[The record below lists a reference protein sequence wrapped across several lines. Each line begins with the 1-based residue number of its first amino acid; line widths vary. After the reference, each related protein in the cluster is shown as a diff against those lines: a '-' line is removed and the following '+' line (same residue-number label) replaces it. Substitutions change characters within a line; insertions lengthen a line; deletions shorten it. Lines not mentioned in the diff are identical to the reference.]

1 VRRAAGRPGLL
12 LVLTLLVSL
21 VHTASARAAEEKPC
35 VRVMTWNLYVG
46 ADLTRAIQAKT
57 PEALLEANAEVFR
70 VLHQTDFHERARA
83 IAAQIVKEDPDV
95 VALQEAV
102 LWLTG
107 PLNDPAQAT
116 TVEYD
121 FVRILQDEL
130 DSLGAPY
137 QEAFVLEESDTEAP
151 AGPPVSLDVRLVDR
165 DAVLVREGF
174 VDEQHGVA
182 ATFASQF
189 SFPSGTGRTLTSTRG
204 WIALDLTL
212 AGTPIRFV
220 NTHLEAFDW
229 QVRLAQAKE
238 LLDPTGP
245 IGGATTDVILLGDL
259 NTGPDLPVPDNRK
272 AFFALTDF
280 GLVDTWAQLHPG
292 DPGYTAGFTELL
304 DQPSASVLEHRVDH
318 VMSLGALTPVESRIV
333 GIAPGDRT
341 PSGMWPSDHAGL
353 VASITL

>member
-1 VRRAAGRPGLL
+1 
-12 LVLTLLVSL
+12 
-21 VHTASARAAEEKPC
+21 
-35 VRVMTWNLYVG
+35 
-46 ADLTRAIQAKT
+46 
-57 PEALLEANAEVFR
+57 
-70 VLHQTDFHERARA
+70 
-83 IAAQIVKEDPDV
+83 
-95 VALQEAV
+95 
-102 LWLTG
+102 
-107 PLNDPAQAT
+107 
-116 TVEYD
+116 
-121 FVRILQDEL
+121 
-130 DSLGAPY
+130 LGAPY

-151 AGPPVSLDVRLVDR
+151 AGPPVSADIRLIDR
-165 DAVLVREGF
+165 DAILVKKGLA
-174 VDEQHGVA
+174 DAHSGSA
-182 ATFASQF
+182 GTFRTQF
-189 SFPSGTGRTLTSTRG
+189 TFPSGTGKPLTSTRG

-212 AGTPIRFV
+212 SGTPIRFV

-238 LLDPTGP
+238 LLDPTRP

-259 NTGPDLPVPDNRK
+259 NTGPDLPVSDNRK

-304 DQPSASVLEHRVDH
+304 DQQSASVLEHRVDH
-318 VMSLGALTPVESRIV
+318 VMTLGALTPVQSRIV